1 MTYFG
6 FLLRFLVVPI
16 LILLAIAWWDHRR
29 GRTLPPDL
37 RAWPVWLPIAA
48 LALIAL
54 VYTTPWD
61 NYLVATRV
69 WWYEPDLV
77 TGLVIGYVPIEEYT
91 FFVLQP
97 ILTGLW
103 VAFVARRLP
112 TAPRPVRN
120 PARLR
125 VVATAIVSV
134 IWLLSLVRLATGWGP
149 GTYLGLLLAWALP
162 PVMLQLA
169 FGADILLR
177 RWPLLLLGLLPSSLY
192 LSATDALAIDGGTWT
207 INPEQSLNWLIGG
220 VLPIEEAI
228 FFFMT
233 NVLIVLGVTLILSRA
248 SVERLPDGLR
258 RRLAPECPPAK
269 ALPAND

>member
-16 LILLAIAWWDHRR
+16 VILLAVAWWDRR
-29 GRTLPPDL
+29 SGRRLPHDL
-37 RAWPVWLPIAA
+37 RMWPLWLPIVAH
-48 LALIAL
+48 ALIAL
-54 VYTTPWD
+54 IYTTPWD

-69 WWYEPDLV
+69 WWYEPELV
-77 TGLVIGYVPIEEYT
+77 TGFVIGYVPIEEYT

-103 VAFVARRLP
+103 MLFLARRLSASP
-112 TAPRPVRN
+112 QPVAN
-120 PARLR
+120 PARVR
-125 VVATAIVSV
+125 VAATAIVGV
-134 IWLLSLVRLATGWGP
+134 FWVLSLLKLASGWGP

-162 PVMLQLA
+162 PVMLQTA

-177 RWPLLLLGLLPSSLY
+177 RWPLVLLGLLPTTLY
-192 LSATDALAIDGGTWT
+192 LSTVDALAIDGGTWT

-220 VLPIEEAI
+220 ILPVEEAI
-228 FFFMT
+228 FFFIT
-233 NVLIVLGVTLILSRA
+233 NLLIVLGVTLMLSRA
-248 SVERLPDGLR
+248 SVDRLPDRLK
-258 RRLAPECPPAK
+258 RRLLGA